1 MNVLPTAFPGCFQL
15 VPDIRRDERGSFVK
29 VFHED
34 IFRQHGL
41 RTDFAE
47 EYYSV
52 SRQRV
57 LRGLHFQT
65 PPREHA
71 KLVYCV
77 QGSVLDVAVDLRV
90 GSPTYGQHI
99 EYTLSDDNAHMLY
112 LPAGVAH
119 GFYTLSPQALMM
131 YKVTSTYAP
140 ENDSGILWSSIGID
154 WPDADPILSERD
166 RRFAALA
173 DFASPFSFQGES

>member
-1 MNVLPTAFPGCFQL
+1 MGLSPNPLPG
-15 VPDIRRDERGSFVK
+15 
-29 VFHED
+29 FHVDRVYNEKS
-34 IFRQHGL
+34 
-41 RTDFAE
+41 FAE
-47 EYYSV
+47 AGIAVRFVQDNHSF
-52 SRQRV
+52 SRPISV

-99 EYTLSDDNAHMLY
+99 EYTLSEDNAHMLY

-154 WPDADPILSERD
+154 WPDADPILSGRD